1 METPEN
7 NLIDIYRGHF
17 DDFFRDM
24 EFGKVAR
31 ALKGIVIFLIDQD
44 LLVECKDEIRERVTR
59 LEKATP
65 MMNFTELDQVTK
77 AIRYARAKL
86 SAIDPG
92 PKWGRGLSREATTE
106 ERTRLAEISATYG
119 DSAGSPEGSSAPD
132 SFADGLRDDDL
143 GDD

>member
-31 ALKGIVIFLIDQD
+31 ALKGIVIFLVDQD
-44 LLVECKDEIRERVTR
+44 LLEDCRDEIRERITR

-65 MMNFTELDQVTK
+65 MMNFSELDQCSK

-86 SAIDPG
+86 SAINPG

-106 ERTRLAEISATYG
+106 ERTRLAEISTTYG
-119 DSAGSPEGSSAPD
+119 DSAGSPDGSAAPD
-132 SFADGLRDDDL
+132 SFANDLRDDDM
-143 GDD
+143 DD